1 VKKSKRSPVSV
12 IPSVISSTP
21 EPFLTREQVA
31 VCLCVEP
38 STVYELTKSRN
49 RNPIPY
55 SKIGKYQRFRW
66 SELKSGLLVA
76 RKEPRLTGGP
86 ART

>member
-1 VKKSKRSPVSV
+1 MKKSNPSPVSV
-12 IPSVISSTP
+12 VPSFVSSTP

-31 VCLCVEP
+31 ARLCVEP
-38 STVYELTKSRN
+38 STVYALTKSRN

-66 SELKSGLLVA
+66 SEIEKWLVG
-76 RKEPRLTGGP
+76 RQK
-86 ART
+86 RTAA

>member
-1 VKKSKRSPVSV
+1 MKKSKPSPVSV
-12 IPSVISSTP
+12 APSVVSSNP

-31 VCLCVEP
+31 ARLCVEP

-66 SELKSGLLVA
+66 SEIEKWLVGCQ
-76 RKEPRLTGGP
+76 K
-86 ART
+86 RTAA